1 MEINEFKLRLIY
13 NDMAFFYKDD
23 AVLQKNISIDAQTK
37 SLLDLLENVG
47 NDYHEINKR
56 LFLADSNHPYFI
68 FHLKNNRI
76 FNSTFWSFTFAEI
89 LNNREANYFINAL
102 EVTESKGFLYETGR
116 FNCSVEEFFAIATEL
131 EIEITLSFP
140 DFDSFLSIFF
150 VQKSKK

>member
-23 AVLQKNISIDAQTK
+23 AVLQKNLSIDAQTK

-56 LFLADSNHPYFI
+56 LFLADSKHPYFV

-76 FNSTFWSFTFAEI
+76 FNSTFWSFTFSEI
-89 LNNREANYFINAL
+89 LNNKEANYFISAL
-102 EVTESKGFLYETGR
+102 DVTESKGFLYETGK
-116 FNCSVEEFFAIATEL
+116 FNCSVEEFFAICTEL
-131 EIEITLSFP
+131 GIEITLSLP

-150 VQKSKK
+150 VQKAKR